1 MLLASEPSGRDHGRA
16 GSRGPLP
23 ACCKQRQGQ
32 AQSASFTQQN
42 TFAVRFKQGQAL
54 HTSRAEGAL
63 GLLGLVVHHGVDDR
77 LQAGGSQTLV
87 GGIGD
92 LAGRPWGPEGSIGAS
107 MPLAKRMLSPAQPG
121 YSTRQNPSGVS
132 VRLWQAPAPN
142 HGQGR
147 FGQRRLS
154 LALAT
159 GEAQGGQRLGWL
171 SRTDPPLGL
180 VFHHGP
186 EPPLPGGSVRTRVS
200 SIW

>member
-1 MLLASEPSGRDHGRA
+1 MALPS
-16 GSRGPLP
+16 
-23 ACCKQRQGQ
+23 QR
-32 AQSASFTQQN
+32 
-42 TFAVRFKQGQAL
+42 
-54 HTSRAEGAL
+54 
-63 GLLGLVVHHGVDDR
+63 LLGLVVHHGVDDR